1 MSKNFDSIISSIETM
16 TVLELSELVKALE
29 VKFGVSAASMAA
41 PAAAAG
47 ESEDAAPAQ
56 EKSEFK
62 VVLKEIGADKI
73 AVIKAVRQIVPTL
86 GLGEAKKLVESA
98 PATVLEAASKDDAK
112 KAKEVIEAAGAKVE
126 LA

>member
-41 PAAAAG
+41 PAAAG
-47 ESEDAAPAQ
+47 EAEVAAPAQ

-62 VVLKEIGADKI
+62 VILKETGSDKI

>member
-29 VKFGVSAASMAA
+29 VKFGVSAASMSA
-41 PAAAAG
+41 PAASAETEA
-47 ESEDAAPAQ
+47 AAPAQ

-62 VVLKEIGADKI
+62 VVLKETGSDKI

>member
-29 VKFGVSAASMAA
+29 VKFGVSAASMSA
-41 PAAAAG
+41 PSVAV
-47 ESEDAAPAQ
+47 ESEAAAPAQ

-62 VVLKEIGADKI
+62 VVLKETGADKI

>member
-41 PAAAAG
+41 PSAAAG
-47 ESEDAAPAQ
+47 ESEAAAPAQ

-62 VVLKEIGADKI
+62 VILKETGADKI

>member
-41 PAAAAG
+41 PSAAAG
-47 ESEDAAPAQ
+47 ESEAAAPAQ
-56 EKSEFK
+56 EKSDFK
-62 VVLKEIGADKI
+62 VILKETGADKI

>member
-29 VKFGVSAASMAA
+29 VKFGVSAASMSAPSAA
-41 PAAAAG
+41 V
-47 ESEDAAPAQ
+47 ESEAAAPAQ

-62 VVLKEIGADKI
+62 VVLKETGADKI